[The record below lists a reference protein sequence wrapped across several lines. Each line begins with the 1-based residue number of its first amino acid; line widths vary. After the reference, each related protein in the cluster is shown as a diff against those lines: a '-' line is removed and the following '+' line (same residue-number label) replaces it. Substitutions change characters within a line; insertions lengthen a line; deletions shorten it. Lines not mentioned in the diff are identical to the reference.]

1 MRDFWRQKNTYKHR
15 HQLILQYILPP
26 LFRSLFVLS
35 YFFSISFLCFYS
47 PQPHA
52 PLTLQMLLLCLCS
65 LLPAFSLALL
75 ALSFFKSPFRFLSV
89 CRKNKR
95 ALAMPAQT
103 LHIDRFVK
111 YVIIQ
116 RAKAGSNSLF
126 FHCFAF
132 CF

>member
-35 YFFSISFLCFYS
+35 YFFPISFLYFCS
-47 PQPHA
+47 PPLHA
-52 PLTLQMLLLCLCS
+52 PLTPQMPPFRLFS
-65 LLPAFSLALL
+65 LLQAYSIALL
-75 ALSFFKSPFRFLSV
+75 ALSFFKPPFRFLSV